1 MQRLLTIACLLLV
14 SMTSVCA
21 DQSLPSR
28 DLVLPFAVVTGRE
41 PESFD
46 LIDLR
51 EEQRLERL
59 ARMARRTDS
68 EPRTFFIV
76 KQHLGVAG
84 GFDNGIVR
92 GGVGFYITVAE
103 WNRWNFGVP
112 SPEIGMGRYQVFD
125 RSSQRVLMKDQVTF
139 LVSLM
144 SAHYRLGYVR
154 AWGVHAYINLE
165 QVYDMKTNQ
174 AGSQFGLS
182 FSSK

>member
-1 MQRLLTIACLLLV
+1 MQRLFTIACLLLI
-14 SMTSVCA
+14 SMTSAFA
-21 DQSLPSR
+21 DESLPSR
-28 DLVLPFAVVTGRE
+28 DLALPFAVVTGRE

-51 EEQRLERL
+51 EEQRLERVARL
-59 ARMARRTDS
+59 AKRTDT
-68 EPRTFFIV
+68 EPHTFFIV

-84 GFDNGIVR
+84 GFDNGIAR
-92 GGVGFYITVAE
+92 GGLGFYITVAE
-103 WNRWNFGVP
+103 WERWNFGVP

-125 RSSQRVLMKDQVTF
+125 RASQRALMKDQVTF

-144 SAHYRLGYVR
+144 SAHYRLGYIR

>member
-14 SMTSVCA
+14 CMTPVFA
-21 DQSLPSR
+21 DESLPSR
-28 DLVLPFAVVTGRE
+28 DLAAPFALVTGRE

-51 EEQRLERL
+51 EEQRLARL
-59 ARMARRTDS
+59 ARLAARTDTD
-68 EPRTFFIV
+68 PHTFFIV

-84 GFDNGIVR
+84 GFDNGIAR

-125 RSSQRVLMKDQVTF
+125 RGSQQPLMKDQLTF

-174 AGSQFGLS
+174 AGSQVGLS
-182 FSSK
+182 FSPK